1 MSFTSHYLTFSISQF
16 HFGIIATSVLEINR
30 NLEYTIVPKSERMIR
45 GILNLRGQLVPAIDV
60 RNYLE
65 VDQDNVGIETVSVIL
80 KSGNHLAALL
90 VDSVGDI
97 LALSADALQK
107 PPANFSQSEF
117 PAITGAFQLPKDL
130 LLILDTDV
138 IFETKIAKVKTKS
151 RVF

>member
-1 MSFTSHYLTFSISQF
+1 
-16 HFGIIATSVLEINR
+16 
-30 NLEYTIVPKSERMIR
+30 MIR

-80 KSGNHLAALL
+80 KSGTHLAALL

-130 LLILDTDV
+130 LLILDTGV

>member
-1 MSFTSHYLTFSISQF
+1 MRA
-16 HFGIIATSVLEINR
+16 HFARLG
-30 NLEYTIVPKSERMIR
+30 
-45 GILNLRGQLVPAIDV
+45 G
-60 RNYLE
+60 
-65 VDQDNVGIETVSVIL
+65 
-80 KSGNHLAALL
+80 ALL
-90 VDSVGDI
+90 
-97 LALSADALQK
+97 DALL

>member
-16 HFGIIATSVLEINR
+16 HFGISATSVLEINR
-30 NLEYTIVPKSERMIR
+30 NLEYTIVPKSEKMIR

-65 VDQDNVGIETVSVIL
+65 VDQGNVGIETVSVIL

-97 LALSADALQK
+97 LALSDDALQK

-138 IFETKIAKVKTKS
+138 IFETKIAKVKTKA